1 MNKRT
6 TNGSTG
12 GVGQGGSRSSVGL
25 GGEDEEEAEPDRGP
39 LRCHVNTFRPI
50 MKAVGFVEGS

>member
-12 GVGQGGSRSSVGL
+12 GVGQGGSRSGVGL
-25 GGEDEEEAEPDRGP
+25 GGEDEEEAEPDRGR

-50 MKAVGFVEGS
+50 VKAVGFV